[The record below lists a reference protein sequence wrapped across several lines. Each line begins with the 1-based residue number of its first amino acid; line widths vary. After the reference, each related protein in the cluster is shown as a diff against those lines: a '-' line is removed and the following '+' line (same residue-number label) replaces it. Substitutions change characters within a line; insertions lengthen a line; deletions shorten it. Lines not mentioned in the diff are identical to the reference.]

1 MPVAHAQMKIMTN
14 GDSIT
19 EGFPDNDSISY
30 HNTLTARLPAAPIY
44 VGDPVE
50 TITADGM
57 PVSQYMVGRDGD
69 IIEKLPIVHNSSPS
83 GAVARFEN
91 ARNGIIT
98 NGGVNVLN
106 YVVILLGIND
116 LARLINPKNLDDWF
130 MPGVDVADFPLP
142 LPAEN
147 GDYRSARIFIDG
159 GVNREIWTYDNRSNF
174 IPVNSI
180 LDRYQKPLD
189 AIGNDD
195 PNDAI
200 PDAFPITHVILVTVP
215 IPGASLDGSDDQ
227 YEESRRSLVK
237 ETVEN

>member
-1 MPVAHAQMKIMTN
+1 MIHTLARNFYVLAALCCCMPVAHAQMKIMTN

-19 EGFPDNDSISY
+19 EGFPHNDRISY

-57 PVSQYMVGRDGD
+57 PVSQYMVGRDGG
-69 IIEKLPIVHNSSPS
+69 IIEKLPIVQNSSPS

-91 ARNGIIT
+91 ARNAIIT
-98 NGGVNVLN
+98 NGGVNVLD

-116 LARLINPKNLDDWF
+116 VARLINPKNLDDWF
-130 MPGVDVADFPLP
+130 MPGVDMADFPLDDDP
-142 LPAEN
+142 LLLPAGN
-147 GDYRSARIFIDG
+147 GDDRSARVFIES

-180 LDRYQKPLD
+180 LD
-189 AIGNDD
+189 
-195 PNDAI
+195 
-200 PDAFPITHVILVTVP
+200 
-215 IPGASLDGSDDQ
+215 
-227 YEESRRSLVK
+227 
-237 ETVEN
+237 